1 MIDEIVCV
9 TDVETANDTKDA
21 LTYDVSC
28 CFINPSKGIVVDER
42 AYVVRDV
49 FVNEHDLMKQAYY
62 ASKMPEYSAD
72 IRAGKRQMIDFMDMR
87 QDFLELMK
95 KYDCH
100 IVAAYNAAFD
110 TNALNT
116 TLRYLT
122 KSKYRWFFPYGTQFV
137 CIWNMACNTICQTSN
152 YKSFAE
158 LNRYYS
164 NHGKNYR
171 ATAETVY
178 AYLTQNPNF
187 NEEHK
192 GMEDVRIECEIM
204 KECLSMND
212 TMMNIN
218 RGCWNKVKR
227 GALCLAQ

>member
-28 CFINPSKGIVVDER
+28 RFINPAKGIVVDER

-49 FVNEHDLMKQAYY
+49 FVDEHDLMKQAYY

-87 QDFLELMK
+87 QNFLGLMK

-137 CIWNMACNTICQTSN
+137 CIWNMACSTICQTSN

-204 KECLSMND
+204 KECLNIND
-212 TMMNIN
+212 TMMSIN